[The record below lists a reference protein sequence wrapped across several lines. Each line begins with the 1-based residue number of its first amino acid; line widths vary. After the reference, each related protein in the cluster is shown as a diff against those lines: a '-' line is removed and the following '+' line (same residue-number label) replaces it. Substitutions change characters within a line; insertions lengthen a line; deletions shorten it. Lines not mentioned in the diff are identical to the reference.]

1 MAAWSLLCGSLL
13 CGPLLHEPGLLNTRG
28 GGDSPFLLQ
37 RLHQLETAL
46 RDGHFPVRWMPD
58 ANYGYG
64 YPFFNFYAPLSIYIA
79 TVFRFLGFSYV
90 RAIHLAQLGGFL
102 VAAWGMYRLAWGW
115 WRDGWMALLA
125 SAAYTFAPFHLVNI
139 YVRGDSLAEF
149 WAMAFYPLVLLAAE
163 GVVELG
169 ERGVGS
175 GEKGVGRSAGVALLA
190 LAYAGLIL
198 SHNISALIFSPFLL
212 LYILLRSLPIP
223 QSLIPNLPT
232 PHIPHLTPY
241 TLLPPLLA
249 LLLAFALAAWFFLPA
264 LWEQGLAQLE
274 PVTAGYFHYSN
285 HFRGLNLV
293 QPSWLFDYTVGGG
306 RAFRM
311 GLGQGLTAVFG
322 LLLFLP
328 NRQNEKSPRS
338 SAFIRIPFFPIA
350 TLLIATF
357 MITPWSRWLWDHL
370 PLLPFTQFP
379 WRFLSVQALGT
390 ALVTAGLARLPGRHY
405 VVPVIIGML
414 LWGSLGNLP
423 ADHLLVTDADVTA
436 EKLAQYEWFTGNI
449 GSTVSFEYLPPS
461 VGQRPFSSDW
471 LVTGERNRAVVQG
484 GRGAGEI
491 VERLATKQTWRVTV
505 EQDDVVRFP
514 TLYWPGWRAAVDGQP
529 VEIVPT
535 AGSGLISVLVPA
547 GQHTVALWLGRTTVR
562 LVAELV
568 SLTAVLLTLFLLLR
582 GANLTAVGRSI
593 AVGTVGLLLLAGLAR
608 LTQAAPL
615 PADDLTWDFAQMGYL
630 HHDAEGVAF
639 EDGSRLQGYRYS
651 ADEVAAGEAWEV
663 VVSLADVQP
672 GDLTLT
678 LATPAI
684 TWPAVIEQ
692 SPVPPLV
699 VQTVRVAEEEAVFS
713 LQIPTNAPAN
723 LYVPRLEWD
732 NGRPLLPSG
741 KTRGPLFLRPVRVT
755 NSDPM
760 AVTGLDVHADGVA
773 LTDGGLVTKLVW
785 GTERP
790 LNPNYNVALRLLT
803 PSGLEADGLDTQPGY
818 GLLPSSGW
826 QTGAA
831 VHDWL
836 TLPLPYGLR
845 EERPLALLARLYNV
859 ATGEV
864 VLVRRLGELTGE
876 ADKLQFVP
884 QQPRWSLPQEL
895 AGETAVFRQGDT
907 DLIRMHGYTVVQEGD
922 KLVITMA
929 WEALTPMVQNYTR
942 FFHVLSSDGNLMAQV
957 DGYPLNH
964 SYPTSQW
971 QVGEF
976 VVEQMVLS
984 PVTDYALQ
992 TGFYLNDGAT
1002 LPRLTAVAPDGTPFP
1017 DNAVP
1022 LKRE

>member
-1 MAAWSLLCGSLL
+1 MAAW
-13 CGPLLHEPGLLNTRG
+13 PLLREPGLLNTRG

-37 RLHQLETAL
+37 RLQQLETAL
-46 RDGHFPVRWMPD
+46 RGGHFPVRWMPD

-79 TVFRFLGFSYV
+79 AVFRFLGFSYI
-90 RAIHLAQLGGFL
+90 RAIHLAQLAGFL
-102 VAAWGMYRLAWGW
+102 VAAWGVYRLAWGW

-125 SAAYTFAPFHLVNI
+125 SATYTFAPFHLVNI

-163 GVVELG
+163 GVVGCREWS
-169 ERGVGS
+169 VGCR
-175 GEKGVGRSAGVALLA
+175 VRVVVLA

-212 LYILLRSLPIP
+212 LYLLLRWLNLQSPI
-223 QSLIPNLPT
+223 SNLSTPHAPRPT
-232 PHIPHLTPY
+232 PHT
-241 TLLPPLLA
+241 LLA

-264 LWEQGLAQLE
+264 LWEQSLAQLE
-274 PVTAGYFHYSN
+274 PVTAGYFHYNN
-285 HFRGLNLV
+285 HFRGLDLV
-293 QPSWLFDYTVGGG
+293 QTSWLFDYTVGGG

-311 GLGQGLTAVFG
+311 GLVQGLTAVSG
-322 LLLFLP
+322 LLLLLL
-328 NRQNEKSPRS
+328 NRQERKEEKSPHL
-338 SAFIRIPFFPIA
+338 SAFVRVPFFPIA

-379 WRFLSVQALGT
+379 WRFLSVQALGA
-390 ALVTAGLARLPGRHY
+390 ALVTAGLARLPGRQY
-405 VVPVIIGML
+405 LVPLLLGLL
-414 LWGSLGNLP
+414 LWSSLGNLP
-423 ADHLLVTDADVTA
+423 TDHLIVTDADITA

-471 LVTGERNRAVVQG
+471 LVTGERNRAMVLG
-484 GRGAGEI
+484 GRGAGEV
-491 VERLATKQTWRVTV
+491 VERRATRQVWRVVV

-514 TLYWPGWRAAVDGQP
+514 TLFWPGWRAAVDGEQ

-535 AGSGLISVLVPA
+535 AGSGLISVPVPA
-547 GQHTVALWLGRTTVR
+547 GQHTVELWLGRTTVR

-568 SLTAVLLTLFLLLR
+568 SLTAVLLTLFLLLWR
-582 GANLTAVGRSI
+582 VNLTAAGGGI
-593 AVGTVGLLLLAGLAR
+593 AIVVVGLLLLAGLAQ
-608 LTQAAPL
+608 LTQAEPL
-615 PADDLTWDFAQMGYL
+615 SPDNLTWDFAQMGYL
-630 HHDAEGVAF
+630 HHDTDGVAF
-639 EDGSRLQGYRYS
+639 EDGSRLVSYRYRQE
-651 ADEVAAGEAWEV
+651 EVAAGETWEV
-663 VVSLADVQP
+663 AVSVAAAQT
-672 GDLTLT
+672 GELTLT

-684 TWPAVIEQ
+684 TWPAVTEQ
-692 SPVPPLV
+692 SAVPPLA
-699 VQTVRVAEEEAVFS
+699 VQTVRVAESPGDTTAVFS
-713 LQIPTNAPAN
+713 LQIPANAPAN
-723 LYVPRLEWD
+723 LYVPRLEWG

-741 KTRGPLFLRPVRVT
+741 KTRGPLFLRPLRVT
-755 NSDPM
+755 NDE
-760 AVTGLDVHADGVA
+760 TGSAALDVRADEVV
-773 LTDGGLVTKLVW
+773 LTDEGLVVKLVW

-803 PSGLEADGLDTQPGY
+803 PTGLESDALDTQPGY

-826 QTGAA
+826 QPGAA

-845 EERPLALLARLYNV
+845 EERPLALLARLYDV

-876 ADKLQFVP
+876 ADNLQFVS
-884 QQPRWSLPQEL
+884 QQPRWSLPEEL
-895 AGETAVFRQGDT
+895 GGETAVFRQDNT
-907 DLIRMHGYTVVQEGD
+907 DLIRMHGYTVTQEGD
-922 KLVITMA
+922 KLVVTLA
-929 WEALTPMVQNYTR
+929 WEALAPMAQNYTR
-942 FFHVLSSDGNLMAQV
+942 FFHIVAADGGVMAQV

-971 QVGEF
+971 QVGEI
-976 VVEQMVLS
+976 VVDQVVLL
-984 PVTDYALQ
+984 PMMDYALQ
-992 TGFYLNDGAT
+992 TGFYLNDGAM
-1002 LPRLTAVAPDGTPFP
+1002 LPRLTAVSPDGTPFP
-1017 DNAVP
+1017 NNAVS